1 MKTLALMHLQWFTPI
16 GMLLFGGDSIAKTFV
31 FVV

>member
-1 MKTLALMHLQWFTPI
+1 MKILALMHFQWFTPI